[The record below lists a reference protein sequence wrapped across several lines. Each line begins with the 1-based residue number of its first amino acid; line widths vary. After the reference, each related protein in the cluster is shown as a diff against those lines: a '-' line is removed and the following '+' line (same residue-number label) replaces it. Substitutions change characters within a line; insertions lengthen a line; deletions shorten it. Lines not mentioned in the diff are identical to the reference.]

1 MGIKAPTW
9 GDTAGASANTGH
21 LLCGDVKCARLPTLG
36 GLLRVAIVP
45 EGPLSQ
51 PCDWSFFDIL
61 KVSNCYRTRSV
72 LVWWSKLVQRRKKEV
87 NGCVGIA
94 IKALL
99 MHLCSN
105 NHRTW
110 EECSQLLG
118 FFLPN
123 QQLCEWAVKT
133 GHTCPLLH
141 LGPPVAFNGFKM
153 LNSVELMVPLADQIH
168 TKLFHPA
175 PSLHCNGV

>member
-1 MGIKAPTW
+1 MAQRVQVQTRVTCRLTSHAEMSSVCACPHSLVYCVSWLSPKAH
-9 GDTAGASANTGH
+9 SH
-21 LLCGDVKCARLPTLG
+21 R
-36 GLLRVAIVP
+36 
-45 EGPLSQ
+45 
-51 PCDWSFFDIL
+51 SFFDIS
-61 KVSNCYRTRSV
+61 KVSNCYRARSV
-72 LVWWSKLVQRRKKEV
+72 LVWRLKLVERRKKEV

-94 IKALL
+94 VKAPL

-110 EECSQLLG
+110 EECSQLL
-118 FFLPN
+118 FLFPPN
-123 QQLCEWAVKT
+123 QQLCERAVKT

-175 PSLHCNGV
+175 TSLHCNGV